1 MIFLFL
7 FDSADIIV
15 VLTYFIRYIDAVL
28 NRKSYKCVV
37 TFCVEFHCF
46 RSLFL
51 APDRSVSLLLALSR
65 FFCSFFWS
73 FSWRLV
79 SYNLPSCSFF
89 ISPLWSSESWMLW
102 RNTPSVIHS
111 TRISFRSIDRL
122 RVSRNPYNSRHLWTK
137 TSFQDHVNVPL
148 LFTLPS

>member
-111 TRISFRSIDRL
+111 TLISSFIVRRRQKAL
-122 RVSRNPYNSRHLWTK
+122 QFKTFGHE
-137 TSFQDHVNVPL
+137 TSFPKITQRPSSLRFLRQD
-148 LFTLPS
+148 